1 MGAISSSVGIE
12 KIGVYPCSLVL
23 PLSDLCQARGHDLG
37 QVRDVMMIDQRSL
50 NPLWEDPVTMAVNAA
65 NSILT
70 EEDRQAIALLVV
82 ATESAVDYE
91 KPLSTWV
98 QRYIGLGSN
107 CRNFEIKHACYGGTA
122 ALQLAA
128 SWLASG
134 LAGDRKALIITTD
147 QSRTHLHKPWE
158 FVLGAGSSAVLLS
171 RRPRILELELGKN
184 GYWTTEVSDLIRPTA
199 KLEMGNSET
208 SLVSYL
214 EALEGA
220 FDHFL
225 GSVPEAAE
233 YDRYF
238 QRHVYH
244 MPFGGMAW
252 RAHKTLLRRS
262 GSVSTKEAWANFQ
275 RKGLAALQYARRMGG
290 TYSGS
295 TFIGLLGLIEGT
307 AELRAGERVS
317 MFSYGSGCCAEFYC
331 GQVGAEAKA
340 AAAEANLAPRL
351 ESRRAV
357 TVAEYEALETQRTGW
372 ADCGDYE
379 VSLDGL
385 DDWYEQAYRGR
396 HRLTFRGAQNFYRQY
411 EWS

>member
-1 MGAISSSVGIE
+1 MIASVGIE

-23 PLSDLCQARGHDLG
+23 PMAALCQARGKDLDEIHDI
-37 QVRDVMMIDQRSL
+37 MMIDQRSL

-70 EEDRQAIALLVV
+70 EEDRGAVELLVV

-91 KPLSTWV
+91 KPISTWV
-98 QRYIGLGSN
+98 QRYARLNPN
-107 CRNFEIKHACYGGTA
+107 CRNFEVKHACYGGTA
-122 ALQLAA
+122 ALQMAA
-128 SWLASG
+128 CWLASAAP
-134 LAGDRKALIITTD
+134 AGAKALVIGTD
-147 QSRTHLHKPWE
+147 QSRTHLGKPWE
-158 FVLGAGSSAVLLS
+158 FVLGAAATAVVLS
-171 RRPRILELELGKN
+171 HHPRMLEIEVGKS
-184 GYWTTEVSDLIRPTA
+184 GYWTNEVSDLIRPTA
-199 KLEMGNSET
+199 RLEMGNSET

-220 FDHFL
+220 YEHLL
-225 GSVPEAAE
+225 GRVPEAAD
-233 YDRYF
+233 YDGYF

-252 RAHKTLLRRS
+252 RAHKTLLRHSRPM
-262 GSVSTKEAWANFQ
+262 STKEAWANFE
-275 RKGLAALQYARRMGG
+275 RKGLAALRHVRQMGA
-290 TYSGS
+290 TYSSS
-295 TFIGLLGLIEGT
+295 TLVGLLGLVEGT
-307 AELRAGERVS
+307 SDLRAGERVS
-317 MFSYGSGCCAEFYC
+317 MFSYGSGCCAEIYC
-331 GQVGAEAKA
+331 GRIGQDAKA
-340 AAAEANLAPRL
+340 AAAEANLGPRL
-351 ESRRAV
+351 ESRRTV

-396 HRLTFRGAQNFYRQY
+396 HRLIFRGAQNFYRQY